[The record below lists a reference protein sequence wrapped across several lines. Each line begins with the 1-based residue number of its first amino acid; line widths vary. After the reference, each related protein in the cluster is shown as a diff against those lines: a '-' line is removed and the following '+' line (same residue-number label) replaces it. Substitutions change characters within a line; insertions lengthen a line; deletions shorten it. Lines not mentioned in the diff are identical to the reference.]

1 MAKIKSEAAENR
13 QKANE
18 RNQRRRKV
26 LVETIKEP
34 FFLTDHFLDTS
45 REYKISYKS

>member
-34 FFLTDHFLDTS
+34 FDHFIDTS
-45 REYKISYKS
+45 REHKISYKS